1 MELRGRITGR
11 QANTRAIA
19 KKNKRTGIKWHTL
32 PWGLFF
38 GVVII
43 VSICLISMSVIE
55 KRTEIAKMGVRL
67 YQLEAL
73 TDELQAERDS
83 LKLQLMPYTK
93 QSRIEEIATETF
105 AMTYEENRTAN
116 IADPLVIEPV
126 AVVAEDIEQNPT
138 LLGELTEFV
147 YEIVN
152 R

>member
-1 MELRGRITGR
+1 
-11 QANTRAIA
+11 
-19 KKNKRTGIKWHTL
+19 
-32 PWGLFF
+32 
-38 GVVII
+38 
-43 VSICLISMSVIE
+43 
-55 KRTEIAKMGVRL
+55 MGVRL